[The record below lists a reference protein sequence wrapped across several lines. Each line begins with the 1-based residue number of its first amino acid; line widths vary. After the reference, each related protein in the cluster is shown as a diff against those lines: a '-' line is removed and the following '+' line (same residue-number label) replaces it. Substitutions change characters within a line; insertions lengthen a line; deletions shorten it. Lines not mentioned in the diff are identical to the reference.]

1 MPVRDMLKPNF
12 RCVPN
17 ESFHLV
23 MAKKQSQNFQN
34 KMHRNTK
41 NKQNFEKR
49 NKQRTTNFRR
59 KKIFYYRLKQGQI
72 LFQLAYM
79 KDYYSLGTHM

>member
-59 KKIFYYRLKQGQI
+59 KNLLLPPQTRSDTLSTCIYERL
-72 LFQLAYM
+72 L
-79 KDYYSLGTHM
+79 